1 MMQRITRPLALAAC
15 LVTASPWLGAQV
27 LPVPEN
33 VVQLAASAAVEVPQ
47 DLLVLQLQATR
58 EGSDAAQV
66 QQQLKTVLETAL
78 VDARRSAQP
87 GQLDVRTGAFTV
99 GPRHGRDGRITAWQG
114 TAELILEGTDFARI
128 AQLAGRVPG
137 MAVSSSSFR
146 LSRPAREAA
155 ERDAQAQA
163 VAAFRARAAEL
174 AKGFG
179 FPTYTLR
186 EVSVQAQDQGLPPR
200 PRMMAMEAK
209 AAGDAP
215 VPVEAGKASV
225 VVNVAGSVQLR

>member
-1 MMQRITRPLALAAC
+1 MRRITRPLALAAC
-15 LVTASPWLGAQV
+15 LATTASWAAAQV

-33 VVQLAASAAVEVPQ
+33 VVQLAASATVEVPQ

-66 QQQLKTVLETAL
+66 QSQLKAVLEAAL
-78 VDARRSAQP
+78 ADARRSAQP

-99 GPRHGRDGRITAWQG
+99 GPRHGRDGRISAWQG
-114 TAELILEGTDFARI
+114 TAELILEGTDFARMG
-128 AQLAGRVPG
+128 QLAGRLPG

-155 ERDAQAQA
+155 EREAQGQA
-163 VAAFRARAAEL
+163 VSAFRARAAEL

-179 FPTYTLR
+179 FPAYTLR
-186 EVSVQAQDQGLPPR
+186 EVSVQALDQGLPPR
-200 PRMMAMEAK
+200 PRVMAMEAK

-215 VPVEAGKASV
+215 VPLEAGKANV
-225 VVNVAGSVQLR
+225 VVNVSGSVQLR

>member
-1 MMQRITRPLALAAC
+1 
-15 LVTASPWLGAQV
+15 
-27 LPVPEN
+27 
-33 VVQLAASAAVEVPQ
+33 VQLAAAAAVEVPQ

-58 EGSDAAQV
+58 EGADAVQV
-66 QQQLKTVLETAL
+66 QSQLKAVLDSAL
-78 VDARRSAQP
+78 AEARRAAQP
-87 GQLDVRTGAFTV
+87 GSLDVRTGAFTV
-99 GPRHGRDGRITAWQG
+99 GPRYGRDGRITGWQG
-114 TAELILEGTDFARI
+114 TAELVLEGTDFARI
-128 AQLAGRVPG
+128 AQLAGSVPG
-137 MAVSSSSFR
+137 MAVASSSFR

-174 AKGFG
+174 ARGFG
-179 FPTYTLR
+179 FPGFSLR
-186 EVSVQAQDQGLPPR
+186 EVSVQAQDQGMPPR

-225 VVNVAGSVQLR
+225 VVNVSGSVQLR